1 MEKLDLLVAVMV
13 SEGRE
18 KLLFE
23 MIERLGEELPPDLIE
38 HLLDEINMEK
48 DEGRRLLERFKAAI

>member
-1 MEKLDLLVAVMV
+1 MKKLDLLIAVMV

-23 MIERLGEELPPDLIE
+23 LVNRLGEELPPELIE

-48 DEGRRLLERFKAAI
+48 EDGQRLLEKFKLAI